1 MNTPPIYN
9 NASEKIKQIII
20 NLGSSLFSHLRLNEL
35 SEDDIIMKY
44 KTLDNV
50 NVKAF
55 YEEQINLLK
64 NEMEN
69 TKNYHK
75 EEIKNIHT
83 SYKGQLNS
91 EKNISDDTIEGF
103 KNEIRNLKNEMESYE
118 NESKMRIRKE
128 YEEKYEERIEQLKEL
143 HKLELGNKDGII
155 KEKVN
160 ELNIQYNHVR
170 PLLDKLTEK
179 KEFKNSTEQGNYG
192 EGLIDEIVKSGVPFD
207 TKADIEDSSQI
218 GGSGDRI
225 IRFNNGF
232 VLMVEV
238 KNEKTINKGDRE
250 QFQEHSKKD
259 FEEKKCDVSLFL
271 SLRSQ
276 QIPKVGKTII
286 PICDNKMVY
295 CGLDD
300 NLSLLEKKYKII
312 NCIEE
317 IYLRFNEKKEPQINS
332 TNDNISIYNHCLE
345 NLNNHKNDCENIIK
359 NNEKN
364 LEEYRKKRI
373 HINKKLN
380 QIYRE
385 IQNKD
390 IKIDEKLIDD
400 KLYIQDFINRIKQW
414 KEEKEIIFRKE
425 FRKKVIDE
433 MNLSE
438 LDKTMIKKIKL
449 TDIQ

>member
-9 NASEKIKQIII
+9 NASEEIKKIII
-20 NLGSSLFSHLRLNEL
+20 NLGSSLFSHLKLNEL

-50 NVKAF
+50 NVKEF
-55 YEEQINLLK
+55 YEEQIDLLK
-64 NEMEN
+64 NEMET

-91 EKNISDDTIEGF
+91 EKTISNDTIVGF
-103 KNEIRNLKNEMESYE
+103 KNKIRNLKTEMESYE
-118 NESKMRIRKE
+118 NESKMRLRKE
-128 YEEKYEERIEQLKEL
+128 YEERYEERIEQLKEL

-160 ELNIQYNHVR
+160 ELNVQYNHVN

-192 EGLIDEIVKSGVPFD
+192 EGLIDEIVKAGLPFD
-207 TKADIEDSSQI
+207 TKAYPEDSSQI

-225 IRFNNGF
+225 IRFDNGF

-286 PICDNKMVY
+286 PIYDNKMVY

-312 NCIEE
+312 SCIEE
-317 IYLRFNEKKEPQINS
+317 IYLRFNEKKEPQTNPM
-332 TNDNISIYNHCLE
+332 NDNISIYNHCLE
-345 NLNNHKNDCENIIK
+345 NLNNQKNDCETIIK

-364 LEEYRKKRI
+364 LEEYRRKRI